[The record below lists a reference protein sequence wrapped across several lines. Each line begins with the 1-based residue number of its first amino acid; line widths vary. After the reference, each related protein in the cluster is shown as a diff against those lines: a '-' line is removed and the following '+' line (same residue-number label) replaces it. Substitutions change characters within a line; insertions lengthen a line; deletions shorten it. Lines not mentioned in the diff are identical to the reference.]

1 MAVRSPILDMFS
13 THTEPTAWNVPPLWS
28 DTAENH
34 SWSFAR
40 TTLFLPS
47 QLERRNTQALSNTA
61 LSNFNWKYWNKS
73 SNRHCRANQWLYRH
87 SAPRDRGET
96 EATGEGGGWRVEN
109 RATEQG
115 WDAGRTKAGL
125 ERVTGWPM
133 SGTGTRTS
141 TSGPEEVNSH
151 LRSSL

>member
-1 MAVRSPILDMFS
+1 MAVRSSILDMFS

-96 EATGEGGGWRVEN
+96 EATG
-109 RATEQG
+109 
-115 WDAGRTKAGL
+115 GL
-125 ERVTGWPM
+125 EGWKQGDRARM
-133 SGTGTRTS
+133 GRGADESGVGTSNWMADEWNRDTN
-141 TSGPEEVNSH
+141 VNE
-151 LRSSL
+151 RARRGK